1 MIRGFDTLTR
11 IATTSPQGSRI
22 MSVENLYS
30 YLEYL
35 NLAIDQLEDAVNA
48 QAQEN
53 TQLTQQ
59 LGQADHTLLEARAEI
74 DRLNA
79 QLQMTTE
86 QADQYIKS
94 IEAQLLALTQS
105 QAQTTQALADA
116 QAQLSAVIASGLP
129 SAPQMTPA
137 SNIPASPA
145 KQRAKNAGEAQV
157 DLFGGWTAT
166 PAAPPIKAAAKAGI
180 ANDQNALILAKKL
193 DSTIDKVQR
202 LIGQAR

>member
-1 MIRGFDTLTR
+1 
-11 IATTSPQGSRI
+11 

-35 NLAIDQLEDAVNA
+35 NLAIDQLEEAVNA

-53 TQLTQQ
+53 SLLNQQ
-59 LGQADHTLLEARAEI
+59 IEQSDRTLLEARAEI

-94 IEAQLLALTQS
+94 IESQLLTLTQS

-116 QAQLSAVIASGLP
+116 QAQLSAVIAGGLP
-129 SAPQMTPA
+129 TAPQMSSGVP
-137 SNIPASPA
+137 SSPA
-145 KQRAKNAGEAQV
+145 KQRARNAGEAQV

-166 PAAPPIKAAAKAGI
+166 PAAPPIKAAAQSGI